1 MTRGGGTGDGR
12 DAAPVPLRAGHT
24 HLFRGARLPLPATVS
39 APRPCALELEFSDG
53 VRTPAELLAPVR
65 PDEPWLLS
73 VGAHRTAAGTALPA
87 RSWLVTRVTPG
98 EDGTEPRLGEPL
110 PPPAS

>member
-65 PDEPWLLS
+65 PDEPWLLA